1 MIMMRR
7 SDCDGIPDRKMQ
19 NEVGKLI
26 LLKKL
31 CQKMFLKKA
40 LSLYPRKYLNF
51 GRPN

>member
-1 MIMMRR
+1 MRR

-31 CQKMFLKKA
+31 CQKMFLKKT
-40 LSLYPRKYLNF
+40 LTL
-51 GRPN
+51 